1 MKAALKKLPFVIFLL
16 SPTIVVASGCGDYT
30 SDGQQIC
37 ETYYTCKWEDNAC
50 IERCP
55 SNNDGTCVNY
65 NGCYNDEYE
74 CQPCDQNYYNNDS
87 TGIITACSL
96 CATQNNAGT
105 SWIWYNDIDPIA
117 AGLPYN
123 NQNHISAGVV
133 FDADTMHYGQS
144 SCPWKCQSGY
154 FDAHTECFYCPT
166 STSGFMSYRA
176 SADISHISTC
186 NSCGSDRYII
196 KKTVIENGEQ
206 GYKYYCGTCDL
217 NVTPTETG
225 NGTNVYTCTCP
236 ENTNHNSGSFTTNS
250 TYHEC
255 VCPNNATWNGTQCV
269 CNDPDETI
277 VLDTITNLY
286 VCSSC
291 SDSHAVLDNGV
302 CKCDI
307 GYYGTTNGLHTS
319 CSKCPTGTI
328 TTAIGATYRTDCQMN
343 SSTKFCYGSGNNK
356 TCISLLP
363 SGVTI
368 NASTTAPNNANN
380 VAQNIAQ

>member
-1 MKAALKKLPFVIFLL
+1 MKFVIPLFFWFVFLTPVFAGVQC
-16 SPTIVVASGCGDYT
+16 STIHDPNQCTSTAGCEWHYALDEEDVSYCDFCSALMYNSGGVNSVGC
-30 SDGQQIC
+30 QIC
-37 ETYYTCKWEDNAC
+37 AVLNGNTYEW
-50 IERCP
+50 
-55 SNNDGTCVNY
+55 Y
-65 NGCYNDEYE
+65 NGY
-74 CQPCDQNYYNNDS
+74 QPPVSNSIFDS
-87 TGIITACSL
+87 TYANT
-96 CATQNNAGT
+96 T
-105 SWIWYNDIDPIA
+105 
-117 AGLPYN
+117 GLHN
-123 NQNHISAGVV
+123 
-133 FDADTMHYGQS
+133 
-144 SCPWKCQSGY
+144 CPWICQNGY
-154 FDAHTECFYCPT
+154 FDDVAHTECFYCPT
-166 STSGFMSYRA
+166 SISGFMSYRA

-277 VLDTITNLY
+277 DLDTITNLY
-286 VCSSC
+286 VCRSC
-291 SDSHAVLDNGV
+291 SNSHAVLDNGV

-307 GYYGTTNGLHTS
+307 GYYGTTNGLQTS